1 MTDTEKKLICPY
13 NKFVECTDHNCERC
27 GWNDKNQALRE
38 LRILKAFRKRVKTNV
53 LP

>member
-13 NKFVECTDHNCERC
+13 NKFVECGEHQCEKC
-27 GWNDKNQALRE
+27 GWNDKNTALRE
-38 LRILKAFRKRVKTNV
+38 LRILKALMKRVKTNV